1 MRRRKFLSVGL
12 GGLASLG
19 GKNLAGRKSQSAF
32 REKATS
38 KDTRLLA
45 KVLGT
50 AQDGGLPQIGCYCEN
65 CLRARRDP
73 GFSRLISS
81 IGLMDLEEKKSFLVD
96 ATPDIRIQSAVLHER
111 LGLEKKGRK
120 NKPDAILLTHA
131 HIGHYTGLMFY
142 GYEAM
147 SAEKLPVYC
156 SERMEKYLSSNGPWD
171 QLVRQGNI
179 SIQFVAPDK
188 EFRLTERL
196 SVTAFPVP
204 HRDEYSD
211 TLGFIFCGEK
221 RKLLYIPDIQNW
233 EAWDRPIQDEVER
246 VDIALLDGTFFR
258 AEELPGRD
266 LSKIGHPLIVQSM
279 TVLREAVRKRG
290 RQVYFTHL
298 NHTNLALAPESEARK
313 MLEAEGFGI
322 AADGMEFF
330 L

>member
-19 GKNLAGRKSQSAF
+19 AMNVAGRNSQPPF
-32 REKATS
+32 PEKATP

-81 IGLMDLEEKKSFLVD
+81 IGLIDLEEKKSFLVD
-96 ATPDIRIQSAVLHER
+96 ATPDVRIQSAVLHER
-111 LGLEKKGRK
+111 LGLEEKGRK

-156 SERMEKYLSSNGPWD
+156 SERMEKFLSSNGPWD

-179 SIQFVAPDK
+179 LIRALAPDK
-188 EFRLTERL
+188 EFRLTEHL
-196 SVTAFPVP
+196 SVTAFSVP
-204 HRDEYSD
+204 HRGEYSD

-221 RKLLYIPDIQNW
+221 RDLLYIPDIQNW
-233 EAWDRPIQDEVER
+233 EAWDRPIQDEVAR

-266 LSKIGHPLIVQSM
+266 LSKIGHPLIVQSVA
-279 TVLREAVRKRG
+279 VLDEAVRKQG

-298 NHTNLALAPESEARK
+298 NHANLALPPESEARK

>member
-1 MRRRKFLSVGL
+1 MRRRKFLSAGL

-19 GKNLAGRKSQSAF
+19 TKNWTERKSQASF
-32 REKATS
+32 PEKATP

-73 GFSRLISS
+73 GFARLISS
-81 IGLMDLEEKKSFLVD
+81 IGLIDLEEKKTFLVD

-120 NKPDAILLTHA
+120 NKPDSILLTHA

-156 SERMEKYLSSNGPWD
+156 SERMEKYLGSNGPWD
-171 QLVRQGNI
+171 QLIRQGNI

-188 EFRLTERL
+188 EFRLTEHL

-233 EAWDRPIQDEVER
+233 EAWDRPIQDEIER

-279 TVLREAVRKRG
+279 TVLRKAVRRQG
-290 RQVYFTHL
+290 SQVYFTHL

>member
-1 MRRRKFLSVGL
+1 MRRRNFLSVGL
-12 GGLASLG
+12 GGLAGLG
-19 GKNLAGRKSQSAF
+19 TKNWAGGNGQSAF
-32 REKATS
+32 SAKAMPE
-38 KDTRLLA
+38 DTRLLV

-81 IGLMDLEEKKSFLVD
+81 IGLIDLEEKKSFLVD

-120 NKPDAILLTHA
+120 NTPDAILLTHA

-156 SERMEKYLSSNGPWD
+156 SERMGKYLSSNGPWD

-179 SIQFVAPDK
+179 FIRVLAQDK

-196 SVTAFPVP
+196 SVMAFAVP
-204 HRDEYSD
+204 HRAEYSD

-233 EAWDRPIQDEVER
+233 EAWERPIQDEIER
-246 VDIALLDGTFFR
+246 VDIALLDGTFYR

-279 TVLREAVRKRG
+279 TVLGDAVRNQG
-290 RQVYFTHL
+290 RKVYFTHL

-313 MLEAEGFGI
+313 TLEAAGFRI